1 MKIGMLGMH
10 GPGGIC
16 SSRKCLGLN
25 LEPFSIAGSWYWS
38 GNETIFGH
46 VYKIRKWCPLQQSVT
61 TEWAFIDQ
69 GKFEAMKTLSH
80 HRPLRCDKHEFY
92 AKMTVSTLIVFEISS
107 LNIVVLTRMKNT
119 KNAF

>member
-25 LEPFSIAGSWYWS
+25 LEPFSIARLWYLAW
-38 GNETIFGH
+38 ERD
-46 VYKIRKWCPLQQSVT
+46 YMWAYPQIRKWRPLQQSVT

-69 GKFEAMKTLSH
+69 GKFEATKTLNR
-80 HRPLRCDKHEFY
+80 HRPPRCDKHEFY
-92 AKMTVSTLIVFEISS
+92 AKMTVSTLIIFEISL

-119 KNAF
+119 KNAL